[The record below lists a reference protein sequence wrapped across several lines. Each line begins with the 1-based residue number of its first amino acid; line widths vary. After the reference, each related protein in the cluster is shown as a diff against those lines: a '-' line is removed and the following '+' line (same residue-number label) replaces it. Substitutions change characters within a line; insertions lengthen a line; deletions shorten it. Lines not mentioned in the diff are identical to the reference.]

1 MIHSA
6 QNKPSLSL
14 CMIAKNE
21 EGMLRECLER
31 VKPIVDEMIVVDT
44 GSTDQTKKI
53 AASSGSMVYDFS
65 WQDDFSKARN
75 FSLKKARMEWIL
87 VLDADEFLSTVDLAA
102 ITALTERKDMDG
114 FRLCQRSYTDQIG
127 ANNFHPCRGEYEE
140 EKGFLG
146 YVTAH
151 LVRLFRNDPDIYFEG
166 HVHEVVEK
174 VMQAHRKT
182 WESTEIPLHHY
193 GFAKSDSI
201 IDQKKNIYEK
211 LGRIKAESMS
221 VDPRAYFDLGVQ
233 LIELD
238 EYNEALHVLE
248 RAYRLRPD
256 WVPLLFNLGLTHDK
270 LNDADKAIYFY
281 EKALS
286 YEPQHP
292 AALCNLGMLHQ
303 RCGRWSTAITALHK
317 CLDAHPNYL
326 PGLINLSSLL
336 RMKKRFHEATRYLEQ
351 AQNLCPGFPPVY
363 YSLAVNYRDLQD
375 WTNAKRCF
383 ERWIML
389 AGDQEIKGRLLLAET
404 CILGKDWEEVVSQC
418 DRTLEL
424 LELPR
429 NIVIDSFNDLA
440 DIYSTIAASLDQ
452 KGKQHL
458 VRFAENI
465 AMAISNSVK
474 ITCT

>member
-193 GFAKSDSI
+193 GFAKSKI
-201 IDQKKNIYEK
+201 FLEQKKEIYQN
-211 LGRIKAESMS
+211 LGRIKAENEPC
-221 VDPRAYFDLGVQ
+221 DPRAYFDLGVQ
-233 LIELD
+233 LIEIE
-238 EYNEALHVLE
+238 EYNEALSVLE
-248 RAYRLRPD
+248 RAYQLRSD
-256 WVPLLFNLGLTHDK
+256 WVPLLFNLGLIHDK
-270 LNDADKAIYFY
+270 LNDADKAISFY
-281 EKALS
+281 EKALA
-286 YEPQHP
+286 YEPHHQ
-292 AALCNLGMLHQ
+292 AALCNLGILHQ
-303 RCGRWSTAITALHK
+303 RCGRWDSASTVLHK
-317 CLDAHPNYL
+317 CLEAQPNYL